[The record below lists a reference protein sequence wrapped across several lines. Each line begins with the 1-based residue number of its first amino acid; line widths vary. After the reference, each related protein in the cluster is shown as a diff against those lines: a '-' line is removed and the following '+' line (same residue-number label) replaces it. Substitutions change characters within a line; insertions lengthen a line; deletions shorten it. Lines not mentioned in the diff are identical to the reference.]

1 MNDPRY
7 PIGPFVAPTQWDD
20 AIVAL
25 WRGAIAE
32 LPRTLRATVAGLDNA
47 ALDTPYRDG
56 GWTVRQIVH
65 HLADSHLNAYLRF
78 KLALTEENPVIR
90 PYSQE
95 AFAKLP
101 DSTGLSVSP
110 SLEML
115 EGLHVRWGMLLGTLD
130 DAALQRTFVHPE
142 YNKTFTLG
150 HTLALYAWHGQ
161 HHTAQIIALCNSRG
175 S

>member
-1 MNDPRY
+1 MRFCPNSM
-7 PIGPFVAPTQWDD
+7 ID
-20 AIVAL
+20 AAT
-25 WRGAIAE
+25 A
-32 LPRTLRATVAGLDNA
+32 RA
-47 ALDTPYRDG
+47 R
-56 GWTVRQIVH
+56 GWTIRQIVH
-65 HLADSHLNAYLRF
+65 HLADSHLNAYMRF

-101 DSTGLSVSP
+101 DSTHLTVAP

-115 EGLHVRWGMLLGTLD
+115 EGLHVRWGMLLSTLD
-130 DAALQRTFVHPE
+130 DAALHRTFVHPE

-175 S
+175 W

>member
-1 MNDPRY
+1 MTDPRY

-20 AIVAL
+20 DLVAI

-32 LPRTLRATVAGLDNA
+32 LPRTLRATVAGLDDA

-65 HLADSHLNAYLRF
+65 HLADSHLNAFARF

-90 PYSQE
+90 PYSQD
-95 AFAKLP
+95 AWARLP
-101 DSTGLSVSP
+101 DSMQMSVAP

-115 EGLHVRWGMLLGTLD
+115 EGLHVRWGMLLGHMS
-130 DAALQRTFVHPE
+130 DAELHRTFVHPE
-142 YNKTFTLG
+142 YGATFTLG
-150 HTLALYAWHGQ
+150 RNLALYAWHGQ
-161 HHTAQIIALCNSRG
+161 HHVAQILTLRTARG
-175 S
+175 W

>member
-7 PIGPFVAPTQWDD
+7 PIGPFIAPTQWDD
-20 AIVAL
+20 DIVAL

-65 HLADSHLNAYLRF
+65 HLADSHLNAFARF

-95 AFAKLP
+95 AWARLP
-101 DSTGLSVSP
+101 DSTQMSVAP

-115 EGLHVRWGMLLGTLD
+115 EGLHVRWGMLLGMMGE
-130 DAALQRTFVHPE
+130 AELQRTFVHPE
-142 YNKTFTLG
+142 YDATFTLG
-150 HTLALYAWHGQ
+150 RNLALYAWHGQ
-161 HHTAQIIALCNSRG
+161 HHVAQILTLRNARG
-175 S
+175 W